1 MTHALINVFSQL
13 AIGGNQYVS
22 YVSKIVI
29 IVMAIV
35 ISSRGQKQ
43 KRDWCVVYEKIQNPW
58 IYQTQ
63 YLSQPMV
70 EFDNSTYSSCTG
82 TEKDCKV

>member
-13 AIGGNQYVS
+13 AIGGNQYKL

-35 ISSRGQKQ
+35 ISSRGQNK
-43 KRDWCVVYEKIQNPW
+43 KEIDV
-58 IYQTQ
+58 
-63 YLSQPMV
+63 
-70 EFDNSTYSSCTG
+70 
-82 TEKDCKV
+82 